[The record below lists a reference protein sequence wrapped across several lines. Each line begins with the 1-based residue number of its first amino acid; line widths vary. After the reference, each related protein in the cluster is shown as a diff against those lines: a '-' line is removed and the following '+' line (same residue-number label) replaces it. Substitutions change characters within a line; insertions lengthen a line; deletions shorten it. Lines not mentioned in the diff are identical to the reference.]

1 MVKNQ
6 LLASMFVQF
15 KDNNRIQELAFT
27 EYMVV
32 EFTDWMKTRY
42 KRSYNDLWEEI
53 RDDFKIPSVKTTSE
67 LYIQFI
73 NSQFK

>member
-15 KDNNRIQELAFT
+15 KNNNRIQELAFT
-27 EYMVV
+27 EYMVI

-42 KRSYNDLWEEI
+42 KRSYNYLWEEI
-53 RDDFKIPSVKTTSE
+53 RDDFEIPSVKTTAE
-67 LYIQFI
+67 LYNHFIKIQL
-73 NSQFK
+73 K